1 MRVRAKELNKARK
14 KKEDAYKERQKAEQP
29 QGAQKKK

>member
-14 KKEDAYKERQKAEQP
+14 HKEELFKARKKEQAPAAP
-29 QGAQKKK
+29 KKK